1 MPFVSKLSVI
11 DLFIF
16 SIYFFFIIVPTDE
29 SILLRYVIETLFII
43 HGESKLNMICPIGVD
58 PEKRYG
64 QPYDHQWFYHI
75 KNPEQPTP
83 QSILALIE
91 TIQELNERPS
101 NHHDDDDDHH
111 H

>member
-11 DLFIF
+11 YY
-16 SIYFFFIIVPTDE
+16 SIYFIFIIVPTDK

-64 QPYDHQWFYHI
+64 QPYDHLWFYHI
-75 KNPEQPTP
+75 KDPEQPTP
-83 QSILALIE
+83 QSILALIGKNKR
-91 TIQELNERPS
+91 T
-101 NHHDDDDDHH
+101 
-111 H
+111 